1 MAAIVSNS
9 IVVESC
15 VKGGSIEL
23 FLPIF
28 TAWPPRST
36 RGADISCDI
45 IFSSSIQKWRMTQKN
60 LQENVT
66 YIIFHYQQ
74 SVSQFTYTKQLYVC
88 FTLSSSLYYNRIDYF
103 FLKVES
109 TPAGRMCTICCSASV
124 PLHINKSHEK
134 YFVVFCLK
142 SLKFQ
147 NFLSNLM
154 NTHTRLLLS

>member
-1 MAAIVSNS
+1 MANDT
-9 IVVESC
+9 
-15 VKGGSIEL
+15 K
-23 FLPIF
+23 
-28 TAWPPRST
+28 
-36 RGADISCDI
+36 
-45 IFSSSIQKWRMTQKN
+45 KN

-88 FTLSSSLYYNRIDYF
+88 FTLSSSLYYIIELIIF

-109 TPAGRMCTICCSASV
+109 TPAGRMCTICCSASA

-154 NTHTRLLLS
+154 NMHAHSLACFFRSSIYFRNVLLFVFKLILRESLLSSSTCINF